1 MIPVLL
7 LMTSGI
13 IVGWIL
19 HHKTSFLQWISK
31 LTNWAIYLLLF
42 LLGLAVG
49 SNEEILSSF
58 DKIGYLSIAITLFAV
73 AGSILTAWITYQL
86 FFKNNGGED
95 ER

>member
-7 LMTSGI
+7 LMTLGI
-13 IVGWIL
+13 IVGWIF
-19 HHKTSFLQWISK
+19 HHKTIFLQWIAK
-31 LTNWAIYLLLF
+31 FTNWAIYLLLF

-49 SNEEILSSF
+49 TNEEILSNF

-73 AGSILTAWITYQL
+73 AGSILTAWITYHL
-86 FFKNNGGED
+86 FFKKNGGKN

>member
-1 MIPVLL
+1 MITVLL

-31 LTNWAIYLLLF
+31 FTNWAIYLLLF

-58 DKIGYLSIAITLFAV
+58 DKIGYLTIAITLFAV

-86 FFKNNGGED
+86 FFKNKGGED

>member
-1 MIPVLL
+1 MISVLI

-13 IVGWIL
+13 IVGWIF
-19 HHKTSFLQWISK
+19 HHKTIFLQWISK

-49 SNEEILSSF
+49 TNDEILSSF

-73 AGSILTAWITYQL
+73 AGSILTGWVTYHL
-86 FFKNNGGED
+86 FFKNNGGKN

>member
-1 MIPVLL
+1 MITVLL

-31 LTNWAIYLLLF
+31 FTNWAIYLLLF

-73 AGSILTAWITYQL
+73 AGSIFTAWITYQL
-86 FFKNNGGED
+86 FFKNKGGED

>member
-1 MIPVLL
+1 MITVLL

-31 LTNWAIYLLLF
+31 FTNWAIYLLLF

-58 DKIGYLSIAITLFAV
+58 DKIGYLSIAITLFTV

-86 FFKNNGGED
+86 FFKNKGGED

>member
-13 IVGWIL
+13 IVGWIF

-31 LTNWAIYLLLF
+31 FTNWAIYLLLF

-86 FFKNNGGED
+86 FFKNNGGKD